1 MRSTSGLMARWLVRP
16 SPLEEADAPGDR
28 CQEGLAW
35 PIPPLGQGDPQPMPL
50 VWHPP
55 HLGGLS
61 VRTAWAPVAV
71 MNGQVHKWRPG
82 LDFRLHRP
90 KALTASFRGCPVTS
104 ANLFSEQ
111 MNDRANE

>member
-35 PIPPLGQGDPQPMPL
+35 PIPPPGQGDPEPMPL

-82 LDFRLHRP
+82 AGLQ
-90 KALTASFRGCPVTS
+90 ASQAQGPDCLIPWLPRDQRQPV
-104 ANLFSEQ
+104 
-111 MNDRANE
+111 

>member
-1 MRSTSGLMARWLVRP
+1 MVRFISGV
-16 SPLEEADAPGDR
+16 
-28 CQEGLAW
+28 Q
-35 PIPPLGQGDPQPMPL
+35 
-50 VWHPP
+50 
-55 HLGGLS
+55 
-61 VRTAWAPVAV
+61 
-71 MNGQVHKWRPG
+71 G